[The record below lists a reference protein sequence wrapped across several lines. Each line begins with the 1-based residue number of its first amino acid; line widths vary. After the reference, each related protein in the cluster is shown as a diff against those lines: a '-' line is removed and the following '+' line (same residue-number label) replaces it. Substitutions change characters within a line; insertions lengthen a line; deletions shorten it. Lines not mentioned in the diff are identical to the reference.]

1 MLEIS
6 ITKLDTSSSRAS
18 KHHKTNQQPET
29 AKSKRK
35 NPIWPKWQTRPI
47 SLLIARVGGQKAR
60 IENSIQKILEIFIL
74 TAMVIYQQADRQTD
88 RLMLPC
94 RASELIPLHKF
105 YSYESY
111 VFSKPNIINS
121 GRICRFD

>member
-74 TAMVIYQQADRQTD
+74 TIMVIYQQADRQTD
-88 RLMLPC
+88 LCYHAEPPNLYLSTNSIAMNRMCFLSQTL
-94 RASELIPLHKF
+94 LILA
-105 YSYESY
+105 ESAGLI
-111 VFSKPNIINS
+111 K
-121 GRICRFD
+121 